1 MSNVRSKVHTNVEE
15 IYSTISTWLSTRSDG
30 TNMVLSVET
39 RTDIADDVER
49 ACRDASMELVRVGVG
64 YAPVDLT
71 FVCASPIAVTFKRK
85 VVIVYHYDAIVASDV
100 GMSSS
105 INAAAKSNVVP
116 MILMGTEVKLSLKNI
131 EKIEVIDPL
140 APKPV
145 NRTKGIDGAS
155 AALLGQ
161 QTDFS
166 GDNMAFGGVFDNY
179 LSNRPEID
187 DASTIAES
195 FSVSERMS
203 ESLCRSGVFNN
214 DPYTFVPLQTASL
227 VFREMHNRG
236 CALSGRV
243 KTFGQVWSKTNS
255 MYAKLGVQKKV
266 CRALARATGSGCV
279 ADVYGIQM
287 MFVQALK
294 ANEITRAAKIVHD
307 VGLTAVDVNNM
318 MRLSL
323 HPYPASLHAKV
334 KAELHNLPSLSHK

>member
-1 MSNVRSKVHTNVEE
+1 MSNVRSKVHIPVGE
-15 IYSTISTWLSTRSDG
+15 IYESISTWLDERSGGG

-39 RTDIADDVER
+39 RADIADDVER
-49 ACRDASMELVRVGVG
+49 ACQDASMELVRVGVG

-105 INAAAKSNVVP
+105 INAAAKTNTVP
-116 MILMGTEVKLSLKNI
+116 MILMGTEIKLSLKNI
-131 EKIEVIDPL
+131 DKVEVIDP
-140 APKPV
+140 AVPKPV

-161 QTDFS
+161 QMDFS

-179 LSNRPEID
+179 LSNRPSID
-187 DASTIAES
+187 DVSMIAES

-203 ESLCRSGVFNN
+203 ESLCRAGVFN

-227 VFREMHNRG
+227 VFREMRDNG
-236 CALSGRV
+236 YTLSGHV

-266 CRALARATGSGCV
+266 CRALARTTGSGCV
-279 ADVYGIQM
+279 SELHGIQTL
-287 MFVQALK
+287 FVEALK
-294 ANEITRAAKIVHD
+294 ANEIIRAAKIVHD
-307 VGLTAVDVNNM
+307 VGFSAIDVNNM

-323 HPYPASLHAKV
+323 YPYPASLHAKV
-334 KAELHNLPSLSHK
+334 KAELQKLHKQ